1 MWTTFEIFFF
11 LRNGKFHVERDA
23 CRRNVDGKIVEF
35 ISWRF
40 AKISKYGFC
49 TAQNIHWCMIC
60 LLLIAKNIDADG
72 DHCVIT
78 DQWIRSARRGVF
90 NKISLNQWVGNELP
104 HSLSFGSTYS
114 TKVSHKFNPVG
125 VSPKKFTQ
133 QIYIVPFCFIPRPIP
148 LAFVYSLVRF
158 PFIEIWF
165 EFVADHD
172 TKLGSYKLSFNT
184 LVLAWQ
190 LANLTISVTKFSF
203 KGRIMS

>member
-1 MWTTFEIFFF
+1 
-11 LRNGKFHVERDA
+11 
-23 CRRNVDGKIVEF
+23 
-35 ISWRF
+35 
-40 AKISKYGFC
+40 
-49 TAQNIHWCMIC
+49 MIC
-60 LLLIAKNIDADG
+60 LLLLAKKINIDADG
-72 DHCVIT
+72 DHYVING
-78 DQWIRSARRGVF
+78 QWICSAQRRVT
-90 NKISLNQWVGNELP
+90 NKISLNQWAGNELP
-104 HSLSFGSTYS
+104 HSLSFGSTYP
-114 TKVSHKFNPVG
+114 TKVSHKYNPVG

-158 PFIEIWF
+158 PFMEIWS

-203 KGRIMS
+203 KGRIMSYNDCVFEDANCLLHNKIPFT